1 MAAPALP
8 PNVFCGIILF
18 NRRQLSVLIQ
28 FNIGVDIVTTLCK
41 KNYKNV
47 PLCGIF
53 SVSDDTIRKVFNIN
67 CHFNLFPKMLLT
79 RPFRK
84 TSWSWNLNSNKQSLI
99 KIIFMK
105 LLIPWGQLFFS
116 IFPPGHCKICGD
128 LCTFSQGLTSWW
140 WALPQAVLQLPVRS
154 AGLRPRLPRTRRPR
168 PSTLETL
175 RAQGRVQHRGSR
187 TGVQDYLVNGHINIS
202 GSVSRGAPGQE
213 LQAAQ
218 LSRGLAR
225 PSLDTEADK
234 CRLRRIFCWRTSYS
248 YHKSNLLTS
257 YLCSI

>member
-84 TSWSWNLNSNKQSLI
+84 TNWSWNLSNKQSLI

-105 LLIPWGQLFFS
+105 LLIEFHEVNCF
-116 IFPPGHCKICGD
+116 FPPGHCKICGD
-128 LCTFSQGLTSWW
+128 LCTFSHGLTSWW
-140 WALPQAVLQLPVRS
+140 WALPQAVLQLPVRG

-234 CRLRRIFCWRTSYS
+234 CRLRRIFCGRTSYS

>member
-84 TSWSWNLNSNKQSLI
+84 TNWSWNLSNKQSSI
-99 KIIFMK
+99 KTSNHIHETSHRV
-105 LLIPWGQLFFS
+105 PWGQLFF
-116 IFPPGHCKICGD
+116 PPVHCKICGD
-128 LCTFSQGLTSWW
+128 LCTFSHGLTSWW

-234 CRLRRIFCWRTSYS
+234 CRLRRIFCGRTSYS